1 VGDYEADMV
10 AYCTMPGRGTRLIP
24 EGALQGVQW
33 ITTPDYIEV
42 TGFIDQTKIDMNA
55 QDTGGELDPHG
66 ADLRG
71 NPLGGLFF
79 STAFSGQWE
88 QVVQWHSYV
97 DTVDK

>member
-1 VGDYEADMV
+1 MGDYEADMV

-42 TGFIDQTKIDMNA
+42 T
-55 QDTGGELDPHG
+55 
-66 ADLRG
+66 
-71 NPLGGLFF
+71 
-79 STAFSGQWE
+79 
-88 QVVQWHSYV
+88 VQWHSYV